1 MTDKSLL
8 NGQTYYSIVQ
18 SQPTQTGVQNEQDR
32 VYCFFLNI
40 IHKWTPEAVLQ
51 EFKRLFI
58 DCLSIDQTDTFTG
71 IYDIFSFEQ
80 EQEFYHTIKR
90 CCYILINNWETAR
103 KYKYIQEL
111 IGIFND
117 YQIHK
122 NIVGQKNS
130 VYQAWLNN
138 FLDSQ
143 DYKNLKLFTAKF
155 EVTNRENWTKRYTAY
170 SLLAQSY
177 DENNSQ
183 EQREAARKL
192 YKRIKDRFKFDLAM
206 YVAYSQ
212 SSTKTTSGKK
222 YKNPSL
228 LGDNVLRLI
237 KIIVSKKGTFNY
249 VNIANIFIEQTQGQ
263 TLKEFKFN
271 LQKYLLFSVEA
282 QNFVEVLQKQLAEK
296 LSAWKSEQDQEF
308 ITKDLFLRI
317 CNRVI
322 DFLTTENTKE
332 PSTLFTSVLSQGHSL
347 TLVII
352 LLKVI
357 LISKNSRAHLE
368 TRIAHLINYYEQYPA
383 EECKWLINFI
393 EIFNVTFAIYTEN
406 VEYNL
411 VKMRQDQQDIDFQI
425 NLDDY
430 RVFSQLR
437 LNPDKE
443 I

>member
-8 NGQTYYSIVQ
+8 NGRTYYSIVQ
-18 SQPTQTGVQNEQDR
+18 SQSTQPGVQVEQDR
-32 VYCFFLNI
+32 VYCFFLDI
-40 IHKWTPEAVLQ
+40 INKWTPEAVLQ
-51 EFKRLFI
+51 EFKHLFI
-58 DCLSIDQTDTFTG
+58 DCLTIDNADDVPG
-71 IYDIFSFEQ
+71 IYEIFSPEQ

-90 CCYILINNWETAR
+90 CCYILVNNWETAR
-103 KYKYIQEL
+103 KYQYTHEL
-111 IGIFND
+111 ISIFEQ
-117 YQIHK
+117 YR
-122 NIVGQKNS
+122 QKNTDQKS
-130 VYQAWLNN
+130 NVHQTWLNN
-138 FLDSQ
+138 FINSQ
-143 DYKNLKLFTAKF
+143 DYINIKSLATKF
-155 EVTNRENWTKRYTAY
+155 DYTNRESWTKRYAAY

-212 SSTKTTSGKK
+212 SSSTTKTKISKN

-237 KIIVSKKGTFNY
+237 KLIVGKKGTFSY
-249 VNIANIFIEQTQGQ
+249 VNIANIFVQQTQGQ
-263 TLKEFKFN
+263 TLKEFKLN
-271 LQKYLLFSVEA
+271 LLKYLLFSVEI
-282 QNFVEVLQKQLAEK
+282 QNFVEVLQQQLAEK
-296 LSAWKSEQDQEF
+296 LSVWKSEQDEA
-308 ITKDLFLRI
+308 IVTKELFLRI

-322 DFLTTENTKE
+322 DLLTTENGKE
-332 PSTLFTSVLSQGHSL
+332 PSTLFTSVLVQGHSL

-357 LISKNSRAHLE
+357 LISRNSRVHLE
-368 TRIAHLINYYEQYPA
+368 TRIAYLISYYEQYPA

-393 EIFNVTFAIYTEN
+393 EIFNVIFTIYTEN

-411 VKMRQDQQDIDFQI
+411 VNMKADQQTTDLQM
-425 NLDDY
+425 NLEDY

-437 LNPDKE
+437 FNPKTE